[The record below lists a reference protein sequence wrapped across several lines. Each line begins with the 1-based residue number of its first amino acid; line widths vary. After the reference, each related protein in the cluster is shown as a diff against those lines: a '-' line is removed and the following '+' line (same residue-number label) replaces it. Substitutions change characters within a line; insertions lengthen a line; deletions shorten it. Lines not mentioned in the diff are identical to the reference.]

1 MLGGIVLIAALF
13 AGWWA
18 IDRVQE
24 HLPGPVNALIDGVQ
38 YGGMPSGAPV
48 IAPVESG
55 EADPFAACPDFARD
69 VRVAGEAVEA
79 SRTLTQAQVDANN
92 EVIAAEMTRMSD
104 GGAAR
109 PLADTGVAA
118 ALRDQADGLDALAAA
133 LRRVEMQTP
142 EAASLAVGI
151 AAASERVAEA
161 NRVFIDQGAGTP
173 AQWQQWVDSVAGPI
187 QQVEVATRALGKCPA

>member
-1 MLGGIVLIAALF
+1 MLGGVLVIAALF

-38 YGGMPSGAPV
+38 YGGMPSAAPV
-48 IAPVESG
+48 VSPVESG
-55 EADPFAACPDFARD
+55 ETDPLAACPDFARD
-69 VRVAGEAVEA
+69 VRVAGEAVVA
-79 SRTLTQAQVDANN
+79 SRTLNQAQVDVNN
-92 EVIAAEMTRMSD
+92 ALIAAEMTRMAD

-133 LRRVEMQTP
+133 MRRVEMQTP

-161 NRVFIDQGAGTP
+161 DRVFIDQAAGTP

>member
-1 MLGGIVLIAALF
+1 MLGGILLIAALF

-48 IAPVESG
+48 IAPGESG
-55 EADPFAACPDFARD
+55 EPDPLAACPDFARD
-69 VRVAGEAVEA
+69 VRVAGEAVVA

-92 EVIAAEMTRMSD
+92 AVIASEMTRMAD
-104 GGAAR
+104 GGSAR

-118 ALRDQADGLDALAAA
+118 ALRDQADGLDALVAAM
-133 LRRVEMQTP
+133 RRVEMQTP

-161 NRVFIDQGAGTP
+161 DRVFIDQGAGTP